1 MSEGFMTK
9 EQWDAL
15 PYEEKNRL
23 CHGNIEFYQYLYIG
37 FDVSSSSDD
46 DDEDLKLDTSY
57 RINN

>member
-1 MSEGFMTK
+1 MTK